1 MNSVNSVVHEY
12 LIVASENKIE
22 SNLED
27 LSGFDELEDNKQD
40 ELNLLNEKYKNYP
53 LQIFIKNEP
62 ILIKENGKD
71 YLCFSP
77 NDFKIVNMLKN
88 DVSHLKTELNNLLTK
103 HERNVKTLKEKYNI
117 NLEKQIFQ
125 KRTMQKGH
133 GSE

>member
-1 MNSVNSVVHEY
+1 MHEY